1 MLPAAGGVDDTV
13 AGGVEA
19 QVQDQAFRGLEIDER
34 DVLAFRAGAGCK
46 HWQSVDAGSFSL
58 EAGFVERLAEAY
70 VQAVL
75 EDARVLVVLIGDVT
89 GGRQDGLREELMQ
102 VVHYAFVDAL
112 IDLHILLL
120 LRAAGAVGWNQTEDE
135 RGEDAGEEG
144 RPREPREK
152 PGPECV
158 FHRARRETEDADE
171 QRERQYEI
179 QEIENRCLRDGQ
191 LRELHVPEEDG
202 NEKYDQLQGDAEEQI
217 VLKTIMPECLFV
229 RFHRRQFTSPK
240 EARTCRSDR
249 SWIPGCNRR
258 GGDPVHG

>member
-1 MLPAAGGVDDTV
+1 M

-19 QVQDQAFRGLEIDER
+19 QVQGEAFRGPEVDER
-34 DVLAFRAGAGCK
+34 DAVAFRAGAGCK
-46 HWQSVDAGSFSL
+46 HGQSIDAGSFTL
-58 EAGFVERLAEAY
+58 EAGFVERHAEAY

-75 EDARVLVVLIGDVT
+75 EDARVLVVLVGDIT
-89 GGRQDGLREELMQ
+89 GGRQDGLREELPE
-102 VVHYAFVDAL
+102 VRHHGFVDSL
-112 IDLHILLL
+112 IDSHILLR
-120 LRAAGAVGWNQTEDE
+120 LRTAGAVGRNQAEDE

-144 RPREPREK
+144 RPRELREE

-158 FHRARRETEDADE
+158 FHRPCREPEDADE

-179 QEIENRCLRDGQ
+179 QEIEDRCLRDGQ

-229 RFHRRQFTSPK
+229 RFHRGQLTSPK

-249 SWIPGCNRR
+249 SWIPGYNRR